1 MFGWRGR
8 RQCDEGGMNV
18 DVSSTVASVNA
29 LYYATDLDRPACG
42 TRSRGSRSDESSLGS
57 VKYCAIV
64 VCWAGYPSGFP
75 YQVASPLGSHLP
87 KHECM
92 YVSIGLLDYHQLS
105 SAILI
110 FPYFFFSICLCLQK
124 THAHHVRVSTSPSTL
139 IDLELQRELKRYIT
153 SQAPTVGQGYRIAGG
168 YPPRYLDFP
177 TPLGAVGAAT
187 SASET

>member
-1 MFGWRGR
+1 MFGWRDR

-29 LYYATDLDRPACG
+29 LYYATDLDRPACSG
-42 TRSRGSRSDESSLGS
+42 TRSRGSRSDESSLGA
-57 VKYCAIV
+57 VKYCTIV
-64 VCWAGYPSGFP
+64 VPTKWLPRWALIYLSMS
-75 YQVASPLGSHLP
+75 V
-87 KHECM
+87 CM
-92 YVSIGLLDYHQLS
+92 YVSIGLLDDHQLS

-110 FPYFFFSICLCLQK
+110 FPYFFFHLSMLAE

>member
-18 DVSSTVASVNA
+18 DVSSSSVNA
-29 LYYATDLDRPACG
+29 LYYATDLDRPSCSG

-92 YVSIGLLDYHQLS
+92 SVSIGLLDDHQLS

-110 FPYFFFSICLCLQK
+110 FPCFFFHLSMLAENPCASCTCLN
-124 THAHHVRVSTSPSTL
+124 
-139 IDLELQRELKRYIT
+139 
-153 SQAPTVGQGYRIAGG
+153 
-168 YPPRYLDFP
+168 
-177 TPLGAVGAAT
+177 
-187 SASET
+187 